1 MAKDV
6 LKPKGNFVAKVF
18 QGEGFDQY
26 VMEVRAHFDRV
37 VTRKPD
43 SSRARSREVY
53 IIGLGLK

>member
-1 MAKDV
+1 
-6 LKPKGNFVAKVF
+6 LKPNGNFVAKVF

-26 VMEVRAHFDRV
+26 LSDVRTSFKKV
-37 VTRKPD
+37 ITRKPD